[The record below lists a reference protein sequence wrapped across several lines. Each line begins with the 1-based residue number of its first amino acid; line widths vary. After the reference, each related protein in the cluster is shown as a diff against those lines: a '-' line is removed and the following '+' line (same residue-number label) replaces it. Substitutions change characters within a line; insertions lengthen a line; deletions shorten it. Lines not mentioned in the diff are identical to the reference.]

1 MTLPNLHFLRRFVD
15 RAESLKG
22 EGTTQITHSEMRSV
36 SLALGALLLYQRQL
50 EDQVGDLQKQ
60 IADMDTVQVEMN
72 GGNF

>member
-1 MTLPNLHFLRRFVD
+1 
-15 RAESLKG
+15 
-22 EGTTQITHSEMRSV
+22 V

-50 EDQVGDLQKQ
+50 EEQVGDLQKQ